1 MKRFGFLFLFLI
13 TLMPVVAQN
22 QKDPLPTKVDQEKE
36 LDNTIVEVRA
46 AYPGGDAAIIQH
58 VAKNLKYPKIAIEQG
73 LQGVVVLRFEVKKD
87 GTIGR
92 INVIRG
98 ISKECDQA
106 ACDVVKTLKR
116 FTPARQQGEPVAVW
130 ISLPIRF
137 QL

>member
-1 MKRFGFLFLFLI
+1 M
-13 TLMPVVAQN
+13 AQN
-22 QKDPLPTKVDQEKE
+22 KKDPLPTKVDQEKE
-36 LDNTIVEVRA
+36 LDNAIVEVRA
-46 AYPGGDAAIIQH
+46 AYPGGDAAIFQH
-58 VAKNLKYPKIAIEQG
+58 VTKNLKYPKIAIEQG

-116 FTPARQQGEPVAVW
+116 FTPARLQGEPVAVW